1 MFDDEKKRGDKRK
14 QFIWIYSSTR
24 RSTFCWYELRQIFSS
39 VSSPRLLLKINN
51 PLFYHHEHSLPPSS
65 IHTIIILGTRW
76 MNFRI
81 YVRQNILNFC
91 VGDSTRLS
99 TFVFF
104 LVNDEKIRINYVWC
118 EPVVVNKH
126 SVNFCLHLLLLFK

>member
-14 QFIWIYSSTR
+14 EFIWIYSSTR

-51 PLFYHHEHSLPPSS
+51 PLFHHHENSLPPSS

-104 LVNDEKIRINYVWC
+104 CERWKDKNQLCLVRTSRRQQALSQFLSSSSPPI
-118 EPVVVNKH
+118 
-126 SVNFCLHLLLLFK
+126 